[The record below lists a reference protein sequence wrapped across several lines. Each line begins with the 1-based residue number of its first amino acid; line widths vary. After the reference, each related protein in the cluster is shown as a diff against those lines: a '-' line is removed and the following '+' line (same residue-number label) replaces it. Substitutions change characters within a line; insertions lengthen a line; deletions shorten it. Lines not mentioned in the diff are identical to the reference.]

1 MVGENSGFGSSVAA
15 TAERGESIRRAM
27 IALRIT
33 DAVMTNHYAT
43 NAGKLAAWRSA
54 SHVERDPVKAKP
66 DPTPDV

>member
-1 MVGENSGFGSSVAA
+1 MGSAA
-15 TAERGESIRRAM
+15 KVGESIRRAM

-33 DAVMTNHYAT
+33 DAVMQNHYAS
-43 NAGKLAAWRSA
+43 NPGKLAAWRSA